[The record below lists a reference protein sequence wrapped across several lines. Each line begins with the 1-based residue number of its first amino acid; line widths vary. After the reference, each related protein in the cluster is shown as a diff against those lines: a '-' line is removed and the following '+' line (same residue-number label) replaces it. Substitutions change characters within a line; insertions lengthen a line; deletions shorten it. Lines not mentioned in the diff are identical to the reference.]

1 MTSRQV
7 NVGLPGPVVPGPPPI
22 PNPVEVGVAGG
33 INPTIP
39 PVSGSGPVIPPSN
52 IPRPSANFQ
61 PAVDDKEKAVKSGD
75 EPLPMYTPPGFCAQ
89 TVYGCCSDGMI
100 AKIDEFGSNCPRS
113 RPTTT
118 GGLSSL
124 LAVRVI
130 NQLFPPRD
138 PRPRVEE
145 PGYR

>member
-1 MTSRQV
+1 MNSTPFGVSV
-7 NVGLPGPVVPGPPPI
+7 PGPVQIGSS
-22 PNPVEVGVAGG
+22 NSG
-33 INPTIP
+33 INP
-39 PVSGSGPVIPPSN
+39 N
-52 IPRPSANFQ
+52 IPDRAELASTTPSVNFK
-61 PAVDDKEKAVKSGD
+61 PAVDDKEKAVKPGD

-138 PRPRVEE
+138 PRPRVRVEE